1 MIYRVFAV
9 QHGLDYQKLAAY
21 QASDPD
27 IQSYRTAVTN
37 LRLEDVPFM
46 DGSFT
51 VLCDVSTGYPRPI
64 VPKSLRRKVFD
75 MVHALSHPGARTTK
89 RLVAS
94 KFVWHGL
101 NKEVTGWART
111 CMSCQRSKV
120 RTHTKAPLQKFEPT
134 SRRFD
139 HVHIDLVG
147 PLPES
152 QGHKYLL
159 TVIDRFTRWPEVVP
173 LKNIETRTVAEAY
186 VRVRNWIARFGV
198 PSLRTSDR
206 SPQFVSEL
214 WNAMSNLLG
223 TSLNPTTAYH
233 PQANGLVER
242 LHRTLKA
249 SIKARLS
256 GPNWM
261 DELPWVLLGLRTT
274 PIEDLSASPA
284 DLVYGAPLTVP
295 GDFVPKASQEP
306 VQEHLRRLREKVGG
320 LKPIPTSAHGADQRQ
335 TNIPTSL
342 ATAKFVS
349 MRREAKKPLETPY
362 VGPYE
367 VLECN
372 DKYVKLQIGP
382 REDKISIDH
391 LKAALVDN
399 ESPIYPAQPPKRGRP
414 SIQNRGKDDRNPS
427 RIQGHV
433 EAPQSVQIQPP
444 QPQEPAMTKPTY
456 AEVTTKSG
464 RAVKKPNRYTN

>member
-152 QGHKYLL
+152 QGHKYL
-159 TVIDRFTRWPEVVP
+159 
-173 LKNIETRTVAEAY
+173 
-186 VRVRNWIARFGV
+186 
-198 PSLRTSDR
+198 
-206 SPQFVSEL
+206 
-214 WNAMSNLLG
+214 
-223 TSLNPTTAYH
+223 
-233 PQANGLVER
+233 
-242 LHRTLKA
+242 
-249 SIKARLS
+249 
-256 GPNWM
+256 
-261 DELPWVLLGLRTT
+261 
-274 PIEDLSASPA
+274 
-284 DLVYGAPLTVP
+284 
-295 GDFVPKASQEP
+295 
-306 VQEHLRRLREKVGG
+306 
-320 LKPIPTSAHGADQRQ
+320 
-335 TNIPTSL
+335 
-342 ATAKFVS
+342 
-349 MRREAKKPLETPY
+349 
-362 VGPYE
+362 
-367 VLECN
+367 
-372 DKYVKLQIGP
+372 
-382 REDKISIDH
+382 
-391 LKAALVDN
+391 
-399 ESPIYPAQPPKRGRP
+399 
-414 SIQNRGKDDRNPS
+414 
-427 RIQGHV
+427 
-433 EAPQSVQIQPP
+433 
-444 QPQEPAMTKPTY
+444 
-456 AEVTTKSG
+456 
-464 RAVKKPNRYTN
+464 